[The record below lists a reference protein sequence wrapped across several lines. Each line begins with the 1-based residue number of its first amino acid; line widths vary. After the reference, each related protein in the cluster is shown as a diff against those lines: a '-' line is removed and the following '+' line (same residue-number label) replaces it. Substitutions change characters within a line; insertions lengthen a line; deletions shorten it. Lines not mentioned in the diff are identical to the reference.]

1 MAAHNNKRQI
11 ICNLGLRKKKCIH
24 FACLERFHQN
34 KHSRILLTGGEADA
48 DAKTFWRGWNCTILC
63 GSAAARLLPAA
74 IRYFIPE
81 TRRTGETKQ
90 TQENSTAPHH
100 KGPCPWS
107 NTVTPTRGQG
117 RMAAT
122 QVCHRVNGSRCWKPL
137 YLGEHIISRTL
148 GFYG

>member
-1 MAAHNNKRQI
+1 MVCGQCLMPSVQCRERAETSPEPELAAT
-11 ICNLGLRKKKCIH
+11 GLSSVLSYSGSDSCPH
-24 FACLERFHQN
+24 W
-34 KHSRILLTGGEADA
+34 HS
-48 DAKTFWRGWNCTILC
+48 
-63 GSAAARLLPAA
+63 SAAARLLPAA